1 MAFETVLERAPRTHA
16 LVRGRPL
23 RVAIFSGNYNYIR
36 DGASLTLN
44 RLVEYLERQG
54 VVVRVFSPTSKTPAF
69 PPTGE
74 LISVPSF
81 PFPGRKEYRVA
92 IGYPIFFQRRLE
104 EFAPDIIHLS
114 APDWLG
120 AGALKYALQ
129 KRLRVV
135 ASVHTRFDA
144 YWKYYGLRFLESMST
159 HYLRYFYGSCA
170 QVYVP
175 SESMAQS
182 LRADGVECNM
192 RVWARGVDHTA
203 FNPEKR
209 SMELR
214 ANWGV
219 DEHRPAVTYVGRL
232 VTEKGLDTV
241 VDAFARLRK
250 AGMAHRPVIVGDGPE
265 RAFLEQRIPDAVF
278 TGFITGES
286 LMRAYA
292 SSDVFFFPSAT
303 ETFGNVTLE
312 AMAAGLPA
320 VCADATGS
328 ASLVADGETGFLCP
342 VRDGA
347 RFAEAIAT
355 LLKDAGLR
363 GRMAMAARA
372 AALKYSWDA
381 QLSGV
386 LAGYYEL
393 VPSDAPR

>member
-1 MAFETVLERAPRTHA
+1 MAYESVLERAAPSRTHKG
-16 LVRGRPL
+16 GRAL

-54 VVVRVFSPTSKTPAF
+54 VVVRVFAPTSKTPAF

-74 LISVPSF
+74 LVSVPSF

-92 IGYPIFFQRRLE
+92 IGYPIFFQRSLE

-120 AGALKYALQ
+120 AGALKYALKQ
-129 KRLRVV
+129 RLRVV
-135 ASVHTRFDA
+135 ASLHTRFDA
-144 YWKYYGLRFLESMST
+144 YWKYYGLHFLGPMST
-159 HYLRYFYGSCA
+159 HYLKYFYGSCA

-182 LRADGVECNM
+182 LRADGIECNM
-192 RVWARGVDHTA
+192 RVWARGVDHLQFSPT
-203 FNPEKR
+203 KR
-209 SMELR
+209 SQELR
-214 ANWGV
+214 ASWAV
-219 DEHRPAVTYVGRL
+219 DDHRPAVTYVGRL

-250 AGMAHRPVIVGDGPE
+250 SGVAHRPIIVGDGPE
-265 RAFLEQRIPDAVF
+265 REWLEQRIPNAVF
-278 TGFITGES
+278 TGFLTGEN
-286 LMRAYA
+286 LMQAYA

-328 ASLVADGETGFLCP
+328 ASLVQHGQTGFLCP
-342 VRDGA
+342 VRDGE
-347 RFAEAIAT
+347 RFAEAIAQ
-355 LLKDAGLR
+355 LVGDPALR
-363 GRMAMAARA
+363 GRMASAARA
-372 AALKYSWDA
+372 AALEYSWDA

-393 VPSDAPR
+393 VPGDS

>member
-1 MAFETVLERAPRTHA
+1 MAYESVLERAPLSRPH
-16 LVRGRPL
+16 LGGRSL

-69 PPTGE
+69 PHKGE
-74 LISVPSF
+74 LVSVPSF
-81 PFPGRKEYRVA
+81 PFPGRKEYRVG
-92 IGYPIFFQRRLE
+92 IGYPIFFQRSLE

-120 AGALKYALQ
+120 AGALKYALR
-129 KRLRVV
+129 KRKRVV

-144 YWKYYGLRFLESMST
+144 YWKYYGLNFLMPMSN
-159 HYLRYFYGSCA
+159 HYLKYFYGSCA

-182 LRADGVECNM
+182 LRDDGIECNM
-192 RVWARGVDHTA
+192 RVWARGVDHAQFSPT
-203 FNPEKR
+203 KR
-209 SMELR
+209 SQELR
-214 ANWGV
+214 ASWAV

-250 AGMAHRPVIVGDGPE
+250 RGVAHRPIIVGDGPE
-265 RAFLEQRIPDAVF
+265 RAWLEQRIPDAVF
-278 TGFITGES
+278 TGFLTGES
-286 LMRAYA
+286 LMQAYA

-328 ASLVADGETGFLCP
+328 ASLVQHGQTGFLCP
-342 VRDGA
+342 VRDGE
-347 RFAEAIAT
+347 RFASAIAQ
-355 LLKDAGLR
+355 LVGDSALR
-363 GRMAMAARA
+363 GRMAASARA
-372 AALKYSWDA
+372 AALEYSWDA

-393 VPSDAPR
+393 VPSDS

>member
-1 MAFETVLERAPRTHA
+1 MAFETILERSASIPSAERA
-16 LVRGRPL
+16 RPL
-23 RVAIFSGNYNYIR
+23 RIAIFSGNYNYIR

-54 VVVRVFSPTSKTPAF
+54 VVVRVFAPTSKTPAF
-69 PPTGE
+69 PPKGE

-144 YWKYYGLRFLESMST
+144 YWKYYGLRFLEPMST

-182 LRADGVECNM
+182 LLADGVECNM

-203 FNPEKR
+203 FSPAKR
-209 SMELR
+209 SLGLR
-214 ANWGV
+214 ASWNV
-219 DEHRPAVTYVGRL
+219 DDHRPAVTYVGRL

-241 VDAFARLRK
+241 VDAFARLRA
-250 AGMAHRPVIVGDGPE
+250 AGVAHRPIIVGDGPE
-265 RAFLEQRIPDAVF
+265 RAWLEQRIPDAVF
-278 TGFITGES
+278 TGFLTGES
-286 LMRAYA
+286 LMQAYA

-312 AMAAGLPA
+312 AMASGLPA

-328 ASLVADGETGFLCP
+328 ASLVKHGETGFLCP
-342 VRDGA
+342 VRDGGC
-347 RFAEAIAT
+347 FAEAISS
-355 LLKDAGLR
+355 LLSDPGLR

-372 AALKYSWDA
+372 EALEYSWEA

-393 VPSDAPR
+393 VPSDV

>member
-1 MAFETVLERAPRTHA
+1 MAFESVLERTPPAHA
-16 LVRGRPL
+16 TVRGRPL

-54 VVVRVFSPTSKTPAF
+54 VVVRVFAPTSKTPAF

-74 LISVPSF
+74 LVSVPSF

-92 IGYPIFFQRRLE
+92 IGYPIFFQRSLE

-120 AGALKYALQ
+120 AGALKYARQRHL
-129 KRLRVV
+129 RLV

-144 YWKYYGLRFLESMST
+144 YWKYYGLQFLGPMST
-159 HYLRYFYGSCA
+159 HYLRYFYGSCE

-182 LRADGVECNM
+182 LRADGVDCNM

-203 FNPEKR
+203 FSPAKR

-214 ANWGV
+214 ASWGV
-219 DEHRPAVTYVGRL
+219 DAHRPAVTFVGRL

-241 VDAFARLRK
+241 VDAFARLRQ
-250 AGMAHRPVIVGDGPE
+250 AGVAHRPVIVGDGPE
-265 RAFLEQRIPDAVF
+265 RAWLEQRIPDAIF
-278 TGFITGES
+278 TGFLTGES
-286 LMRAYA
+286 LMQAYA

-328 ASLVADGETGFLCP
+328 ASLVQHGETGFLCP

-347 RFAEAIAT
+347 RFAEAIAS
-355 LLKDAGLR
+355 LLADPGLR
-363 GRMAMAARA
+363 GRMAGAARA
-372 AALKYSWDA
+372 AALEYSWDA

-393 VPSDAPR
+393 VPSDG